1 MDAYSKRI
9 VSYAMAAH
17 TRTDLVIQALRMATK
32 ERCPLRGLIHHSDKG
47 SQYPSYAYGRELSA
61 WSMRAS
67 FTGTSAC
74 LDNVH
79 IESFFATL
87 KKELVHQLHFA
98 TREGARSAV
107 FEYIA
112 SFYNRQRIHS
122 GLAIGVRLLSRLS
135 TWEG

>member
-1 MDAYSKRI
+1 
-9 VSYAMAAH
+9 
-17 TRTDLVIQALRMATK
+17 
-32 ERCPLRGLIHHSDKG
+32 
-47 SQYPSYAYGRELSA
+47 
-61 WSMRAS
+61 MRAS

-74 LDNVH
+74 LDNAH

-98 TREGARSAV
+98 TREEARSAV

-122 GLAIGVRLLSRLS
+122 GLGYQSPTAFEALNLESLAA
-135 TWEG
+135 